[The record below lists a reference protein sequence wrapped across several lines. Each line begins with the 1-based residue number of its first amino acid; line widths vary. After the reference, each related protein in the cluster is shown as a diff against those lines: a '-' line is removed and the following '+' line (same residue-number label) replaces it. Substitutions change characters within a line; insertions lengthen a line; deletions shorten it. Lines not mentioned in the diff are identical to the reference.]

1 MNENEDWYHRFNSNI
16 KDDDIYYY
24 YGKKGYETTIKYE
37 ETDEEKL
44 DKIDMSII
52 ESYIR
57 KKKLEN
63 INKK

>member
-16 KDDDIYYY
+16 KDDDIYY